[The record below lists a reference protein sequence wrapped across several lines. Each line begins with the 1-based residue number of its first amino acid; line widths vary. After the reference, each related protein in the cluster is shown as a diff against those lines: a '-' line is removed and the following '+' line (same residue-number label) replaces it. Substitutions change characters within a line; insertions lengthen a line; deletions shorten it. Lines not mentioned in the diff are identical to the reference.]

1 MRDSLA
7 LARRRIAQSAGALLG
22 IATIA
27 AIAVGFSGQILFKST
42 AAVEASPS
50 PAGPSEAP
58 PAVGVRPSAPSGATC
73 TRTATTVDATGE
85 HDVTTTLQA
94 FLDASPDG
102 SVICLDPGGEYR
114 VEGQL
119 HLAGRHDLTIDGR
132 GARLFATVRSADP
145 RIRIDQGGSGIH
157 ILDLVIEGYWPEA
170 GTADAV
176 ILPFEGNHGV
186 SIGGAEDVEIGPDVE
201 IRNVGGDGVY
211 LTSGVVHGARQ
222 WADGVHIH
230 DSTIERTGRMGVSI
244 TDGARNVVVEHNE
257 LDQIALYA
265 FDIEPNDQVFDGVP
279 AGAEHIRYANNHIG
293 VYGLSPVLAPLLFA
307 GTGKGPQTDVEVSHN
322 VVTGEPLRIGV
333 WNVEDTGRTDFRFV
347 GNWSDT
353 AVTGPVMEFDGV
365 DGLQVDDTHQPL
377 TFGRL
382 AKVTDSNVVGEID

>member
-1 MRDSLA
+1 MRDA
-7 LARRRIAQSAGALLG
+7 LVNIRRRIAQSAGALLG
-22 IATIA
+22 IATIV
-27 AIAVGFSGQILFKST
+27 AIAVGFSGQILYKPT

-50 PAGPSEAP
+50 PGASEAP
-58 PAVGVRPSAPSGATC
+58 PVAGVRPSASSGAAC

-85 HDVTTTLQA
+85 HDVTTALQA

-102 SVICLDPGGEYR
+102 SVVCLQPDGEYR

-132 GARLFATVRSADP
+132 GARLFATVRSTDP

-157 ILDLVIEGYWPEA
+157 ILDLRIEGYWPEA

-186 SIGGAEDVEIGPDVE
+186 SIGGAEDVEIGPAVE

-211 LTSGVVHGARQ
+211 LTSGVVHGTRQ
-222 WADGVHIH
+222 WADGVQIH

-244 TDGARNVVVEHNE
+244 TDGARNVVVEHND
-257 LDQIALYA
+257 LDEIALYA
-265 FDIEPNDQVFDGVP
+265 FDIEPNDQVFDGEP
-279 AGAEHIRYANNHIG
+279 AGAEHIRYSNNRIG
-293 VYGLSPVLAPLLFA
+293 AYGLSPVLTPLLFA

-322 VVTGEPLRIGV
+322 IATGEPLRIGV
-333 WNVEDTGRTDFRFV
+333 WNVENTGRTDFRFI

-353 AVTGPVMEFDGV
+353 AVMGPVMEFDGV

-382 AKVTDSNVVGEID
+382 AKVKDLNVVGEID